1 MSASAE
7 LRILHGRIEARVC
20 GTSSR
25 AGEWPCRKGCDL
37 CCRRLASAPKLT
49 EPEWLLLRQGLA
61 ALDKNRRSEIRKRIQ
76 LTRGA
81 ASPVVCP
88 LLDLQE
94 GSCLIY
100 DQRPVACRTYG
111 FYVERDRG
119 LFCAGIQLAVER
131 NEYRDV
137 VWGNQESIEAA
148 LRKFGEPLELADWID
163 IDSAAAVELFQ
174 REGICADGDG
184 LAGSQPRKADA
195 RSLKRVEPNPAR
207 SSGDA

>member
-20 GTSSR
+20 GVASR
-25 AGEWPCRKGCDL
+25 AGGWPCRKGCDL

-49 EPEWLLLRQGLA
+49 EAEWLLLRQGLA
-61 ALDKNRRSEIRKRIQ
+61 ALDENRRSEIRTRIQ
-76 LTRGA
+76 LTRGT

-88 LLDLQE
+88 LLDLRD

-119 LFCAGIQLAVER
+119 LFCAGIQSAVER
-131 NEYRDV
+131 GEYRDV
-137 VWGNQESIEAA
+137 VWGNQESIDAA

-163 IDSAAAVELFQ
+163 LDSAAAVELFQ

-184 LAGSQPRKADA
+184 LAGSQPGKADA
-195 RSLKRVEPNPAR
+195 RPL
-207 SSGDA
+207 

>member
-1 MSASAE
+1 M
-7 LRILHGRIEARVC
+7 HDRIEARVC

-25 AGEWPCRKGCDL
+25 ASGWPCHKGCDL
-37 CCRRLASAPKLT
+37 CCRHLASAPKLT

-61 ALDKNRRSEIRKRIQ
+61 TLDKNRRDEIRKRIQ

-88 LLDLQE
+88 LLDLQD
-94 GSCLIY
+94 GSCLVY

-119 LFCAGIQLAVER
+119 LYCAGIQSAVER
-131 NEYRDV
+131 GEYRDV
-137 VWGNQESIEAA
+137 VWGNQESIDAA

-163 IDSAAAVELFQ
+163 RDLAADIELFQ
-174 REGICADGDG
+174 REGICANGDG
-184 LAGSQPRKADA
+184 LAGSQPGKADA
-195 RSLKRVEPNPAR
+195 RSLKRVEPNPAC
-207 SSGDA
+207 SSGDV